1 MGQKV
6 NPISFRLCNGN
17 NRVWNS
23 NWFSK
28 KKSNYVQNVASD
40 LKIQEYFIKNA
51 SKYAVGIVNINRKQN
66 KTTQISLQSGKISLV
81 IGKNGESIEE
91 IEKQLKKELSGEKFS
106 FDVKEIRRSELNA
119 NIIARTIADKIEN
132 RQSFKRATKSAM
144 EQVMKAGAV
153 GIKVSCAGRL
163 NGAEIARTEKFKNGV
178 IPLHTLRANVD
189 YAYHKALTTYG
200 IIGIKVWICT
210 KR

>member
-17 NRVWNS
+17 SRMWYS

-28 KKSNYVQNVASD
+28 NKKDYVDNVVSD
-40 LKIQEYFIKNA
+40 LKIQNFFADNS
-51 SKYAVGIVNINRKQN
+51 SKYSVGSVNIERKQN
-66 KTTQISLQSGKISLV
+66 NKTKVCLQSGKISFV
-81 IGKNGESIEE
+81 IGKKGENIEQ
-91 IEKQLKKELSGEKFS
+91 IEKQLKKELGNKTVS
-106 FDVKEIRRSELNA
+106 FDVKEIRHSNLNA
-119 NIIARTIADKIEN
+119 NIVARTIADKIEN
-132 RQSFKRATKSAM
+132 RQSFKRAAKSAI

-153 GIKVSCAGRL
+153 GIKISCAGRL
-163 NGAEIARTEKFKNGV
+163 NGAEIARTEKFKQGV
-178 IPLHTLRANVD
+178 IPLHTLRADVD
-189 YAYHKALTTYG
+189 YACQEALTTYG